1 MNSCEVERCD
11 YSSQNQR
18 SALYDCAPVFIMN
31 PRFHHAGHAVNG
43 QINLNYITAAHLQSE
58 AIACGMRP
66 DEAREVVEETIE
78 SVGSHA
84 RMVGIDPALKKIPSK
99 IAKRCVSLGETI

>member
-1 MNSCEVERCD
+1 
-11 YSSQNQR
+11 
-18 SALYDCAPVFIMN
+18 MN

-58 AIACGMRP
+58 AIAWGMRS

-78 SVGSHA
+78 SVPTQA
-84 RMVGIDPALKKIPSK
+84 RMVSIDPALKKIPSK
-99 IAKRCVSLGETI
+99 IGKRCASLGETI